1 MTIKHKLYAIAM
13 ICILS
18 TATLL
23 GLTTYFANTAK
34 DLHYVQLEVANFG
47 QKLLTLRRHEKDFL
61 NRNEASYLQKFI
73 DTSNTAEHVEKE
85 LIPMIESYGLPRFEK
100 LHESTEHYQEAF
112 LELASAKK
120 ELGLTNNDN
129 KLAAFDLSLQKMEP
143 ELSSTEKLDLEH
155 WKQNVLNAKLDEIP
169 VISSHSDQTELL
181 ASSIIDSLILI
192 GISKNDGLLGQTRR
206 AAHQTDNIYNK
217 YKLGLQSSIEDKLEK
232 LEIIK
237 QTTTAAILL
246 ILLGFIGKLT
256 HSINIS
262 IRTLINTMSH
272 ITDNRDV
279 SKRCVITTKDEL
291 GQVATHFNQLL
302 DSIEQ
307 LLQHSTHQSVQLAK
321 NTENM
326 NLEVSQVLD
335 KYNVQSQLT
344 EEMNTSIQEMSATI
358 SEIAKSTNVAA
369 QGINTATGDAK
380 KGQVVVNTTI
390 EQING
395 LTDSLTKS
403 HSSINA
409 LSDYIQKIGGTVTII
424 QGIAEQTNLLAL
436 NAAIEAA
443 RAGEQGRGFAVVADE
458 VRALASRTHNST
470 VEITH
475 IVNEIH
481 EHMTKV
487 TDNITDCKEQGENT
501 LNSSD
506 KLGQTLLAILTDMD
520 DIQKNSEQVA
530 SAIEEQEVVVK
541 LVSSSIG
548 ELNSL
553 SMQNTSGT
561 QRIQDEIES
570 ITVGAIQMKET
581 MSEFTITKEH
591 Q

>member
-1 MTIKHKLYAIAM
+1 M
-13 ICILS
+13 
-18 TATLL
+18 
-23 GLTTYFANTAK
+23 
-34 DLHYVQLEVANFG
+34 
-47 QKLLTLRRHEKDFL
+47 
-61 NRNEASYLQKFI
+61 
-73 DTSNTAEHVEKE
+73 
-85 LIPMIESYGLPRFEK
+85 
-100 LHESTEHYQEAF
+100 
-112 LELASAKK
+112 
-120 ELGLTNNDN
+120 
-129 KLAAFDLSLQKMEP
+129 
-143 ELSSTEKLDLEH
+143 
-155 WKQNVLNAKLDEIP
+155 
-169 VISSHSDQTELL
+169 
-181 ASSIIDSLILI
+181 ILI

-369 QGINTATGDAK
+369 QGINTAIGDAK
-380 KGQVVVNTTI
+380 KG
-390 EQING
+390 
-395 LTDSLTKS
+395 KWW
-403 HSSINA
+403 SI
-409 LSDYIQKIGGTVTII
+409 Q
-424 QGIAEQTNLLAL
+424 Q
-436 NAAIEAA
+436 
-443 RAGEQGRGFAVVADE
+443 
-458 VRALASRTHNST
+458 
-470 VEITH
+470 
-475 IVNEIH
+475 
-481 EHMTKV
+481 
-487 TDNITDCKEQGENT
+487 
-501 LNSSD
+501 
-506 KLGQTLLAILTDMD
+506 
-520 DIQKNSEQVA
+520 
-530 SAIEEQEVVVK
+530 
-541 LVSSSIG
+541 
-548 ELNSL
+548 
-553 SMQNTSGT
+553 
-561 QRIQDEIES
+561 
-570 ITVGAIQMKET
+570 
-581 MSEFTITKEH
+581 
-591 Q
+591 